1 MAENAGSGG
10 GDGSGGDGSG
20 SSGSGTGG
28 EGAGGA
34 GPLTCPRCGREDQVL
49 GVSAAYLRSKAKM
62 RVERGG
68 GEDEIVT
75 TREENSELAKALAVA
90 PDEPDSGTAGCIG
103 VLLFLASVGAFVWS
117 AIEGKWFEDGS
128 TFPRLYG
135 TDDAPFTVDQPSTYL
150 VWIGA
155 ALLLVGIVL
164 LALSGRAVR
173 TWRRRT
179 EPGRVA
185 ADRVWADGWYCG
197 RCGTVH
203 FAGERALSL
212 QEFRTRVW
220 SAGGYG
226 DLAVRHPAV

>member
-1 MAENAGSGG
+1 MAEFTDGDGKGVRGHGG
-10 GDGSGGDGSG
+10 GGQGG
-20 SSGSGTGG
+20 GG
-28 EGAGGA
+28 EGSLA
-34 GPLTCPRCGREDQVL
+34 CPRCGREDQVL
-49 GVSAAYLRSKAKM
+49 GVSAAYVRSKAKM

-68 GEDEIVT
+68 GEDDSVT
-75 TREENSELAKALAVA
+75 LREENSALAKALAVA
-90 PDEPDSGTAGCIG
+90 PEEPDNGTAGCLG
-103 VLLFLASVGAFVWS
+103 VLSLLAAVGAFVWG
-117 AIEGKWFEDGS
+117 AIAGKWFEAGE
-128 TFPRLYG
+128 TPRLYG
-135 TDDAPFTVDQPSTYL
+135 TDGGGPFEVGQPATYL

-155 ALLLVGIVL
+155 VLLLVGIL
-164 LALSGRAVR
+164 LIALSGRAVR
-173 TWRRRT
+173 AWRRRT

-203 FAGERALSL
+203 FAGERALTL

>member
-1 MAENAGSGG
+1 MTDNAGSGG
-10 GDGSGGDGSG
+10 SGSGGDGSG
-20 SSGSGTGG
+20 SGTGA

-62 RVERGG
+62 RVERGS

-75 TREENSELAKALAVA
+75 TREDNSALAKALAVA

-103 VLLFLASVGAFVWS
+103 VLLFLASIGAFVWS
-117 AIEGKWFEDGS
+117 AIAGKWFEDGS
-128 TFPRLYG
+128 TVPRLYG
-135 TDDAPFTVDQPSTYL
+135 TDGGGPFAVDQPATYL

-155 ALLLVGIVL
+155 ALLLVGIAF
-164 LALSGRAVR
+164 LALSGRVVR
-173 TWRRRT
+173 AWRRRT

-226 DLAVRHPAV
+226 DLAVRHPAI

>member
-10 GDGSGGDGSG
+10 DGSG
-20 SSGSGTGG
+20 SGSDTGG

-68 GEDEIVT
+68 GEDDSVT
-75 TREENSELAKALAVA
+75 TREGNSALAKALAVA
-90 PDEPDSGTAGCIG
+90 PDEPDNGTAGCLG
-103 VLLFLASVGAFVWS
+103 VLLLLASVGAFVWS

-135 TDDAPFTVDQPSTYL
+135 TGDAPFTVDQPSTYL